1 MPDFYDSQNE
11 EIKIIIAEMNER
23 FSDLGN
29 ANTPEHSTF
38 MSLKDFARAIMS
50 IESALNSP
58 DAFDKWMENE
68 EIEFKESLIQ
78 EAMKKVSTSQ
88 PSSYYVRLII
98 FYLMLYYFPPP
109 EKVVVE

>member
-11 EIKIIIAEMNER
+11 EIKMIIAGMNEG
-23 FSDLGN
+23 FTDLGN

-38 MSLKDFARAIMS
+38 MSLKEFARAIMS
-50 IESALNSP
+50 IKSALNSP

-88 PSSYYVRLII
+88 PSS
-98 FYLMLYYFPPP
+98 
-109 EKVVVE
+109 